1 MRQQLQELVT
11 EMVAKEIPLSL
22 ALREFEAVY
31 ILEVVSRNSGNLS
44 AAARQLGM
52 HRNTVSRKVGQQ
64 SAPVRYNEVACHDAS
79 A

>member
-11 EMVAKEIPLSL
+11 EMVAKGIPLNL
-22 ALREFEAVY
+22 ALREFEAAF
-31 ILEVVSRNSGNLS
+31 ILEVVSGHGGNLS

-64 SAPVRYNEVACHDAS
+64 SPSMRYNEVACHDAS